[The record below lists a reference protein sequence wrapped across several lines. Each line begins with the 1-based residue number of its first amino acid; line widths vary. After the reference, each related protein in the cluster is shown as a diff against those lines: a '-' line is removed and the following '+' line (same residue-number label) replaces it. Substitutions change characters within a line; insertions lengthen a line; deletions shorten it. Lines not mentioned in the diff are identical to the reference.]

1 MHFSVGWNTSEN
13 TIAFLIFWSQ
23 SNVYKVYQ
31 CLQMKG
37 LSKVEII
44 SKSNIQKSVVE
55 LFLELLEVS
64 DQEDV
69 KVTKVC

>member
-13 TIAFLIFWSQ
+13 AIAFLIFWSQ

-37 LSKVEII
+37 LRKVEII
-44 SKSNIQKSVVE
+44 SESNVQKSVVE

>member
-1 MHFSVGWNTSEN
+1 
-13 TIAFLIFWSQ
+13 
-23 SNVYKVYQ
+23 
-31 CLQMKG
+31 MKG
-37 LSKVEII
+37 LRKVEII
-44 SKSNIQKSVVE
+44 SESNVQKSVVE

>member
-1 MHFSVGWNTSEN
+1 
-13 TIAFLIFWSQ
+13 
-23 SNVYKVYQ
+23 
-31 CLQMKG
+31 MKG

>member
-1 MHFSVGWNTSEN
+1 
-13 TIAFLIFWSQ
+13 
-23 SNVYKVYQ
+23 
-31 CLQMKG
+31 MKG

-44 SKSNIQKSVVE
+44 SKSNIQKSIVE